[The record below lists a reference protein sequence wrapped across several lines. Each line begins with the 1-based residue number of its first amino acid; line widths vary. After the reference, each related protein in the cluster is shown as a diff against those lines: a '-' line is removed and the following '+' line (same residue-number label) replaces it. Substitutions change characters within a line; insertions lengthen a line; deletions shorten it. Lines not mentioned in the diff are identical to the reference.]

1 MYYRAGFVD
10 IYIVFLGFKGECVSN
25 NYMHIIACGQHKN
38 VIHNARIVFNRLP
51 TLNLLC
57 QKSLKEHRPVETSH
71 S

>member
-51 TLNLLC
+51 VLVP
-57 QKSLKEHRPVETSH
+57 KYKH
-71 S
+71 STCYVRKA